1 MIKELL
7 LIIQA
12 ISAVVLGVS
21 ILLQRQGGG
30 MGVLGGDHMTSFHTR
45 RGVEKFIFI
54 TTIVSAV
61 ALFGT
66 LIVRFFLI

>member
-30 MGVLGGDHMTSFHTR
+30 MGVLGGDNMTSFHTR

-66 LIVRFFLI
+66 LIIRFFLI